1 MKKLIF
7 LFGLLLTF
15 GLAKA
20 QMQDP
25 VHWKFS
31 MTDVS
36 KTEKELQ
43 FTAKIDDH
51 WHVYGLHIP
60 EDGPNPTTFT
70 FTSVEGAELVG
81 EVTSPSKLITKYHET
96 FGIELNWY

>member
-15 GLAKA
+15 GLGKA

-43 FTAKIDDH
+43 FTAKIDDC
-51 WHVYGLHIP
+51 GRC
-60 EDGPNPTTFT
+60 GT
-70 FTSVEGAELVG
+70 GR
-81 EVTSPSKLITKYHET
+81 
-96 FGIELNWY
+96 